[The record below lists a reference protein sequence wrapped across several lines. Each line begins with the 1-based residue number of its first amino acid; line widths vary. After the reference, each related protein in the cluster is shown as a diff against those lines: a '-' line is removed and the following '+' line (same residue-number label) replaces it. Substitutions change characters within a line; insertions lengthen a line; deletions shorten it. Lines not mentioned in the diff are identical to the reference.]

1 LAQEFKHQLL
11 VCRQAAMAV
20 DGLDAGAIFN
30 TPCLGYNYDD
40 VISLPGHST
49 HSVEQVE
56 LTTLFSRD
64 VKLNAPIVASP
75 MDTVCESR
83 MAITSALMGGI
94 GVIHCNCDPDYQARE
109 VLTVKRY
116 VNGFI
121 MDPHVLSPN
130 HSVEDVDRIRQLCD
144 VSTVLITEGGIMG
157 SKLMGIIT
165 SRDVDFVEDK
175 KTKLAE
181 VMTPRAKMMVGQE
194 PISLSEAN
202 QRLRTSKKGKLPIL
216 NEAGELVALV
226 SRGDLKKVRGYP
238 NASTDPNLQLLVA
251 AACQPNPTESDRVR
265 KLVEAGADAL
275 VLDASQGD
283 SVQQI
288 DFLKRVKHEFPSLN
302 VVCGN
307 VVTPRQAKPLLDAGA
322 DALRVG
328 MGCSS
333 LFSAREACAVG
344 RPQGS
349 AVYHVA
355 RFAHDVYGVPCIA
368 DGGIQTSNHIS
379 MALTLG
385 ASTVMCGSLLA
396 GTTESPGDAF
406 FHDGMRLKAY
416 RGIGTLDVL
425 PQPAESKYALGGADD
440 TKRFNASGCAV
451 VDRGPAASLVPYL
464 LEGIKRDL
472 RRLGVSSIW
481 QLHDDLYNS
490 NIRFHVRNGR

>member
-1 LAQEFKHQLL
+1 
-11 VCRQAAMAV
+11 MSV
-20 DGLDAGAIFN
+20 DGLDAESIFN

-40 VISLPGHST
+40 VVSLPGHSN
-49 HSVEQVE
+49 HSIEEVD
-56 LTTLFSRD
+56 LTTLFSKD
-64 VKLNAPIVASP
+64 VKLTAPIVASP

-83 MAITSALMGGI
+83 MAITCALLGGI
-94 GVIHCNCDPDYQARE
+94 GVIHCNCDADYQAKE
-109 VLTVKRY
+109 VGIVKRY

-130 HSVEDVDRIRQLCD
+130 HAVEDVDRIRQEHD
-144 VSTVLITEGGIMG
+144 VSTVLITENGAMG
-157 SKLMGIIT
+157 HKLMGIIT
-165 SRDVDFVEDK
+165 SRDIDFVEDR

-181 VMTPRAKMMVGQE
+181 VMTPRLKMMVGQE

-216 NEAGELVALV
+216 NEAGELVAVV
-226 SRGDLKKVRGYP
+226 SRGDLKKGRGYP
-238 NASTDPNLQLLVA
+238 NASTDPNKQLLVA
-251 AACQPNPTESDRVR
+251 AACRPQASEYERVR
-265 KLVEAGADAL
+265 KLVEAGMDAL

-283 SVQQI
+283 SFPQVE
-288 DFLKRVKHEFPSLN
+288 FLKNVKHEFPSLN

-307 VVTPRQAKPLLDAGA
+307 VVTPRQAKPLLEAGA
-322 DALRVG
+322 DGLRVG

-355 RFAHDVYGVPCIA
+355 RFAHDKYGVPVIA
-368 DGGIQTSNHIS
+368 DGGVQTSSHIS
-379 MALTLG
+379 MALSLG

-396 GTTESPGDAF
+396 GTTESPGEAF
-406 FHDGMRLKAY
+406 FHDGMRLKLY
-416 RGIGTLDVL
+416 RGFGSVDVI
-425 PQPAESKYALGGADD
+425 PRPTETKYALGAGNDSELA
-440 TKRFNASGCAV
+440 NASGCAV

-464 LEGIKRDL
+464 VDGIKRDI
-472 RRLGVSSIW
+472 RRLGVGTIW